1 MTVVLTSTQVL
12 FLVQLSR
19 LKYHLRQN
27 LPIFMWLFILSSV
40 SSTPSCPV
48 LSNLVPWYMEVHIC
62 VHFPSCKSFPNVW
75 QRTWV
80 KCEVPRQWPSDKN
93 HMLTPTTISR
103 VLWSVWVGHPRLE
116 LFQLVFFDLGLGF
129 SDVVHKVKSLKTGDM
144 LSNTNSTISC
154 CVITGKPFKSSEPQ
168 FLLST
173 YLPTYPYIHL
183 LPSSITAGCVKEE
196 KRKYKE
202 GSTLKT
208 ANA

>member
-1 MTVVLTSTQVL
+1 MTGVLTSTQVL
-12 FLVQLSR
+12 SPVQLFR
-19 LKYHLRQN
+19 LKHHSQQN
-27 LPIFMWLFILSSV
+27 LPIFILSSL
-40 SSTPSCPV
+40 SSTSPCPI
-48 LSNLVPWYMEVHIC
+48 LSNLVPQDVEVHIC
-62 VHFPSCKSFPNVW
+62 VHFLGCKSFLNVW
-75 QRTWV
+75 QRTWM
-80 KCEVPRQWPSDKN
+80 KCEGPRQWPSDKD

-154 CVITGKPFKSSEPQ
+154 CVFTGKPFKSSEPQ